1 MPKKPTNENG
11 QLPRR
16 PDRNTPESLPISS
29 QYLEFA
35 RRALPE
41 ELRLELHLEVG
52 ATYCVALARILFDD
66 AMKGNV
72 PAAREIRES
81 IEGKAPKR
89 RDLEGPRA
97 IEIIVSY
104 EPPILA
110 MLPKDTP
117 GPT

>member
-52 ATYCVALARILFDD
+52 ATYCVALAKILFDD
-66 AMKGNV
+66 AGTYPPPVKYGNRSKGKHQS
-72 PAAREIRES
+72 AAI
-81 IEGKAPKR
+81 
-89 RDLEGPRA
+89 
-97 IEIIVSY
+97 
-104 EPPILA
+104 
-110 MLPKDTP
+110 
-117 GPT
+117 